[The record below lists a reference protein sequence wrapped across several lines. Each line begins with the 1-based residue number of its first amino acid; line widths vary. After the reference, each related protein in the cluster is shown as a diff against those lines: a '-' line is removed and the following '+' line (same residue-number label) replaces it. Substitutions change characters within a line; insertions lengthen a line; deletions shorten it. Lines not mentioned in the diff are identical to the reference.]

1 MGLAMKRPAKVSGS
15 RSECLR
21 GGSRSLVGSVK
32 LFSFW
37 SLCTFAR
44 RTWHALAAL
53 ALVVSQASAGTQFA
67 PLCTTNPHYFQTAQ
81 GLPVVLVGDYTWGT
95 FSGVAYDFNAMFD
108 TLRANGLNFARV
120 WLWWGCEEFPEQYDG
135 VHFNAY
141 LRTGPAT
148 ANDGKLKYDLAKF
161 NPGSFQRL
169 RNVCKAATDHGVF
182 LQLTLF
188 DAWMTKH
195 EELWRLHAYHRDNNI
210 NGVDGDPANTAN
222 GTDGQRG
229 FCSMGNPKVLETQKA
244 LVRKVV
250 DTVNE
255 FDNIFFEIANENYYN
270 AEWERHLCE
279 FIHECEKTKPKQHL
293 AMPLDLPNHDHGG
306 IKTWDVQR
314 LHAAMVKARALNQPL
329 IFDSDGIGSPE
340 DATVRKAAWTAFVSG
355 GHVDYLDPSLQPGGL
370 HKGDFKGSQRESLR
384 QQLGYLAGFMKQ
396 VRFWEMQP
404 RDAMVRAGE
413 AFVFGSPGEIVA
425 YLPKG
430 GKVTLNLGGLQGPLT
445 ARWFD
450 PRKGEWGKAFEAKSA
465 QESEFSA
472 PSEED
477 WVLHLRKGGPSP

>member
-1 MGLAMKRPAKVSGS
+1 MSSAMKKPSPVPATRTRCLGAGC
-15 RSECLR
+15 RSF
-21 GGSRSLVGSVK
+21 VGLLK
-32 LFSFW
+32 LFSSW
-37 SLCTFAR
+37 RLCTFAR
-44 RTWHALAAL
+44 RTWHASAAI
-53 ALVVSQASAGTQFA
+53 ALVVSQASAAAQST

-95 FSGVAYDFNAMFD
+95 FSGVDYNFHAMFD

-120 WLWWGCEEFPEQYDG
+120 WVWWGCEKFPEQYDG
-135 VHFNAY
+135 AHFNPY
-141 LRTGPAT
+141 LRTGPGT
-148 ANDGKLKYDLAKF
+148 ANDGKPKYDLTRF
-161 NPGSFQRL
+161 NPEFFQRL
-169 RNVCKAATDHGVF
+169 RSVCKAAMDRGIF
-182 LQLTLF
+182 LQLTIF
-188 DAWMTKH
+188 DAWMVKH
-195 EELWRLHAYHRDNNI
+195 EELWRLHAYHRDNNV

-229 FCSMGNPKVLETQKA
+229 FCSMANPKVLETQKA

-293 AMPLDLPNHDHGG
+293 AMPLDLPNHDYGG

-314 LHAAMVKARALNQPL
+314 LHGAIVKARGLNQPL

-340 DATVRKAAWTAFVSG
+340 DAIVRKAAWTAFVSG
-355 GHVDYLDPSLQPGGL
+355 GHVDYLDPSLQTGSL

-384 QQLGYLAGFMKQ
+384 RQLGYLADFTKQ

-404 RDAMVRAGE
+404 RDATVRAGE
-413 AFVFGSPGEIVA
+413 AFVFGSAGEIAA
-425 YLPKG
+425 YLPNG
-430 GKVTLNLGGLQGPLT
+430 GNVTLDLSASRGPLT

-450 PRKGEWGKAFEAKSA
+450 PRRGEWGKAVESQTA
-465 QESEFSA
+465 QQCEFSA
-472 PSEED
+472 PSKED